1 MNVAST
7 IRKSLLYLVLILLA
21 VSSLFPFFWMF
32 ATSFKNTYSLYEYPP
47 QFIPKEPTLQN
58 YLYIFAETPALT
70 WLKNS
75 VIVSLFGVSLNL
87 FFNSLAAYPFAKKK
101 FYGKNVLFVLIL
113 GLMMIPH
120 HTLIVP
126 VFVLFSSLGLVNTH
140 TALIIPAAASPF
152 GIFLLR
158 QYMITLP
165 DELLES
171 AKIDGATEFAIF
183 FRIVLPLVK
192 PALSALAILVFLWTW
207 NVLLWPLIMITTSKM
222 RTLTLGFATLSSE
235 YMTQYGLV
243 MAGATIIFLPALIIF
258 MLLQKYFVE
267 GIALT
272 GLKG

>member
-1 MNVAST
+1 MDIAAKV
-7 IRKSLLYLVLILLA
+7 RRFLLYVVLFLLA
-21 VSSLFPFFWMF
+21 VSALFPFFWMF
-32 ATSFKNTYSLYEYPP
+32 ATSFKTTYSLYEYPP

-58 YLYIFAETPALT
+58 YIYIFTETPALL
-70 WLKNS
+70 WLRNS
-75 VIVSLFGVSLNL
+75 IIVSFFGVSLNL

-101 FYGKNVLFVLIL
+101 FFGKNVAFVLIL
-113 GLMMIPH
+113 GLMMIPQ

-126 VFVLFSSLGLVNTH
+126 VFVLFSRIGLVNTL

-171 AKIDGATEFAIF
+171 AKIDGATEFGIY

-207 NVLLWPLIMITTSKM
+207 NVLLWPLILITTSKM
-222 RTLTLGFATLSSE
+222 RTLTLGFATLQSE
-235 YMTQYGLV
+235 YLAQYGLV
-243 MAGATIIFLPALIIF
+243 MAGATVIFLPALVIF
-258 MLLQKYFVE
+258 ILLQKYFVE

-272 GLKG
+272 GLKA